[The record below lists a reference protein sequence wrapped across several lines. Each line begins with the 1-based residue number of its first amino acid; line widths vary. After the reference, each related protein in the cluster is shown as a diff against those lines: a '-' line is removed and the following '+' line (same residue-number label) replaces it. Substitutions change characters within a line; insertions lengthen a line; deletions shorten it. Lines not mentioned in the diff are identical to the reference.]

1 MLEAEDLLVVP
12 VGRLLQA
19 TRRSVNSGGERE
31 SRRILL
37 FRTVSAAGLLMFSDA
52 ETLKLQCSKRNE

>member
-19 TRRSVNSGGERE
+19 TRRSVNSGGERIAQNTPVQNSIR
-31 SRRILL
+31 SRVAHV
-37 FRTVSAAGLLMFSDA
+37 FRCRDAQAAV
-52 ETLKLQCSKRNE
+52 Q